1 VTERLRGPPRR
12 SHLSPRIDA
21 AQRGGH
27 VTLREPERMAS
38 SDRVNN
44 NEQGWGAAVATVLLA
59 LVLVAGAWYIHTTT
73 YRSPTDPLSPNAE
86 AR

>member
-1 VTERLRGPPRR
+1 
-12 SHLSPRIDA
+12 
-21 AQRGGH
+21 
-27 VTLREPERMAS
+27 MAN

-44 NEQGWGAAVATVLLA
+44 TEQGWGAAVATVLLA

-73 YRSPTDPLSPNAE
+73 YRSPTDPLSPNTE